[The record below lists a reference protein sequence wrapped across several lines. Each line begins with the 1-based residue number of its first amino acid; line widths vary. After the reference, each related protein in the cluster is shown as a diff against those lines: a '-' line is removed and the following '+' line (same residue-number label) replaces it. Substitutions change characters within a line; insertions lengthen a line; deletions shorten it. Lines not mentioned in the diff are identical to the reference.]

1 MKSFYSEIQGSRR
14 KLEVL
19 SIDASEDVTM
29 FVTDIQDIKRSVQG
43 WEASLERMK
52 KGQRL
57 LNAQRYQFPN
67 DWLWID
73 IVEFEWN

>member
-1 MKSFYSEIQGSRR
+1 
-14 KLEVL
+14 
-19 SIDASEDVTM
+19 
-29 FVTDIQDIKRSVQG
+29 
-43 WEASLERMK
+43 MK

-73 IVEFEWN
+73 IVEFEWNQSFLQILDKKSAAMED